1 MKKYLVDVRVP
12 SVITTIS
19 VYARSE
25 KEAARIADKALMNA
39 DPSLY
44 EGLLDSFYDE
54 HADIEEVREDDGD
67 WGSKLP
73 KYVAEYGDNDEVVGY
88 SEVSD
93 PAS

>member
-1 MKKYLVDVRVP
+1 MP